1 MRDSSRPALGALT
14 GARFLAAL
22 WVVLYHY
29 FFAFQSPPRTATE
42 LIPGTSLMNPLL
54 LVIWQGHLAVDFF
67 FLLSGFILAY
77 TYLAADGSARG
88 GTRSFW
94 VARIARIYPVYLL
107 GLLLGMEPYL
117 ASGHRLLG
125 VGTSAVASLLLL
137 QAWLPSTLG
146 WNQPAWSLSVEAF
159 FYLLFPLLLPL
170 VAHVSRR
177 GLWRVATVAWA
188 VFAAIIL
195 LLYLL
200 GLRFATLWWWGDFV
214 RYNPLVSL
222 PEFTVGMALGLLFV
236 RSGSAVSGLHLWSDR
251 GLNRAIAL
259 VAALLLVLL
268 LIASATGYST
278 GDLDSMAVL
287 ALPLLA
293 ALIALLAFGR
303 GAISRALAHPRM
315 LWLGEISY
323 GVYIVHWPVWFLLS
337 ALAASALHL
346 SANNPVVFVAYLAL
360 ALTVAGVS
368 FVCLERPARRFIRD
382 RWSSPKVVTTP
393 A

>member
-1 MRDSSRPALGALT
+1 MRDTSRPALGALT

-22 WVVLYHY
+22 WVVVYHY
-29 FFAFQSPPRTATE
+29 FFAFQSPVRTATE
-42 LIPGTSLMNPLL
+42 LIPGTSLMNPVLL
-54 LVIWQGHLAVDFF
+54 LMWQGHLAVDFF

-88 GTRSFW
+88 GKRAFW
-94 VARIARIYPVYLL
+94 VARIARIYPLYLL

-117 ASGHRLLG
+117 VSGHRLFG
-125 VGTSAVASLLLL
+125 VGTSAVASLFLL
-137 QAWLPSTLG
+137 QAWIPSTLG

-170 VAHVSRR
+170 AARLSRR
-177 GLWRVATVAWA
+177 GLWRVVAGAWA

-195 LLYLL
+195 VLYLL
-200 GLRFATLWWWGDFV
+200 GLHYATLWWWGDFV

-222 PEFTVGMALGLLFV
+222 PEFIVGMTLGLLFV
-236 RSGSAVSGLHLWSDR
+236 RSDGVSGLHRWSDR
-251 GLNRAIAL
+251 GLNRAIAV
-259 VAALLLVLL
+259 VATLLLALL
-268 LIASATGYST
+268 LIASATRYST
-278 GDLDSMAVL
+278 GDLDSMAVF
-287 ALPLLA
+287 ALPFLA

-337 ALAASALHL
+337 VLAVSALHL
-346 SANNPVVFVAYLAL
+346 SANNPVLFVAYLAL
-360 ALTVAGVS
+360 TLIVAGVS
-368 FVCLERPARRFIRD
+368 FVYLERPARRFIRD
-382 RWSSPKVVTTP
+382 RWSSPKVVSAP

>member
-1 MRDSSRPALGALT
+1 MRDTSRPALGALT

-54 LVIWQGHLAVDFF
+54 LLFWQGHLAVDFF

-88 GTRSFW
+88 GKRAFW

-117 ASGHRLLG
+117 VSGHRLFG
-125 VGTSAVASLLLL
+125 VGTSAVASLFLL
-137 QAWLPSTLG
+137 QAWVPSTLG

-170 VAHVSRR
+170 VAHLSRR
-177 GLWRVATVAWA
+177 GLWRVVAGAWA

-195 LLYLL
+195 VLYLL
-200 GLRFATLWWWGDFV
+200 GLHYATLWWWGDFV

-222 PEFTVGMALGLLFV
+222 PEFLVGMTLGLLFV
-236 RSGSAVSGLHLWSDR
+236 RSEGVLGLDRWSDR
-251 GLNRAIAL
+251 GLNRAIAV
-259 VAALLLVLL
+259 VATLLLALL
-268 LIASATGYST
+268 LIASATRYST
-278 GDLDSMAVL
+278 GDLDSMAVFVLPFL
-287 ALPLLA
+287 AVLDRSA
-293 ALIALLAFGR
+293 GVRSWDSRTRA
-303 GAISRALAHPRM
+303 GASADALARRDQ
-315 LWLGEISY
+315 LRRLY
-323 GVYIVHWPVWFLLS
+323 S
-337 ALAASALHL
+337 ALAGLVPAQRSCRLGAAPVGEQSCPVRRVSGAGAHRRRSKFRLFGAPRAPLH
-346 SANNPVVFVAYLAL
+346 P
-360 ALTVAGVS
+360 
-368 FVCLERPARRFIRD
+368 
-382 RWSSPKVVTTP
+382 
-393 A
+393 